1 MEPTMGLESVVGE
14 IREKGQKEAA
24 AIRQETEQEVQK
36 ILTAAQ
42 EKAARTKQA
51 TNEDVEKQVSH
62 ILSQEISAAN
72 LVVKRELLNAQKSLL
87 DEVYKSTL
95 SSLSGLPESFH
106 KETIAKLVKT
116 AKSEIPAGIVHANTR
131 DTAKLK
137 EVLAND
143 PAFSSYTPGD
153 PVDIEGGI
161 IVESKD
167 GQLQIDYSYR
177 NFMDIVW
184 EAGLKE
190 ASDILFG

>member
-14 IREKGQKEAA
+14 IREKGQKEAG
-24 AIRQETEQEVQK
+24 AIRQETEREVQK

-42 EKAARTKQA
+42 EKAAKIKQA

-95 SSLSGLPESFH
+95 ANLSGLPESFH
-106 KETIAKLVKT
+106 REAIAKLVKL

-131 DTAKLK
+131 DTPQLK
-137 EVLAND
+137 DVLAKD
-143 PAFSSYTPGD
+143 PSFSSYTPGN
-153 PVDIEGGI
+153 PVEIEGGI

-190 ASDILFG
+190 ASDILFR